1 MKGYSDRKT
10 QEIRDKLE
18 DFGQSEVL
26 RYWGELNE
34 QEKDKLIQQVLTLD
48 FDECQK
54 AWEDITSP
62 SPSPKNLSVPNN
74 VFNEKKTPL
83 KTNEYRELGESLISS
98 SKVAAFTVAGGQGT
112 RLGHSGPK
120 GTFVSGPVSHNTLFR
135 QFAENLTYF
144 SNKFSILPFWF
155 IMTSPANHSQTV
167 DYFKKSNYFGYSEKN
182 IKIFSQDTIPV
193 FDENGNFLLEQ
204 KHKIATSPNG
214 HGGSL
219 KALAQSGSLE
229 LMKNEGIDYIS
240 YFQVDNPLVYCLDPT
255 FIGLHANEEA
265 EMSSKAV
272 RKTEPNEKVGL
283 FVVEG
288 ENSEVLEYSDAPEST
303 LNARNPNG
311 TLKFGLG
318 NIAIHMFSRKF
329 VDQLSGV
336 KSSFNFRLPFHA
348 ARKKVSAVNRK
359 GIIETPD
366 KPNAIKAEMFV
377 FDALPLAKNSQIL
390 EISRNQEFAPIKNAH
405 GSDSIKSSVELQLER
420 AKDWIQDEGEIAE
433 PINNLEISPLYAPT
447 KAYFREERQKNTP
460 YTLHK
465 TKKGTLLLPKH
476 NFTYKDD

>member
-1 MKGYSDRKT
+1 MKSFSDRKI
-10 QEIRDKLE
+10 QEIKSKLE
-18 DFGQSEVL
+18 DIGQSEVL
-26 RYWGELNE
+26 RYWGELNQ
-34 QEKDKLIQQVLTLD
+34 QERDELIHQVLTID

-54 AWEDITSP
+54 AWKDITSP
-62 SPSPKNLSVPNN
+62 SSSPQNLSVPNN
-74 VFNEKKTPL
+74 VFTEKNNLL
-83 KTNEYRELGESLISS
+83 KTNEYKELGEALISA

-112 RLGHSGPK
+112 RLGHDGPK
-120 GTFVSGPVSHNTLFR
+120 GTFISGPISQNTLFR
-135 QFAENLTYF
+135 QFAENLTFF
-144 SNKFSILPFWF
+144 SNKFSTVPFWF
-155 IMTSPANHSQTV
+155 IMTSPENHRQTV
-167 DYFKKSNYFGYSEKN
+167 DYFKKSNYFGFSEKN

-193 FDENGNFLLEQ
+193 FDENGKFLLEQ
-204 KHKIATSPNG
+204 KYKIATSPNG

-255 FIGLHANEEA
+255 FIGLHSNEGA

-272 RKTEPNEKVGL
+272 QKTDPNEKVGL
-283 FVVEG
+283 FVGEG
-288 ENSEVLEYSDAPEST
+288 ENSLVIEYSDAPESALT
-303 LNARNPNG
+303 ARNPNG

-336 KSSFNFRLPFHA
+336 KSDFNFRLPFHA

-359 GIIETPD
+359 GLRETPE

-390 EISRNQEFAPIKNAH
+390 EISRNEEFAPIKNAH
-405 GSDSIKSSVELQLER
+405 GADSIESSMELQFKR
-420 AKDWIQDEGEIAE
+420 SQNWIQDGGELAE
-433 PINNLEISPLYAPT
+433 SMNNLEVSPLYAPT
-447 KAYFREERQKNTP
+447 KAYFREERLKNTS

-465 TKKGTLLLPKH
+465 TKEGTLLLPK
-476 NFTYKDD
+476 T